1 MQTVLVVDDDKE
13 IVQAI
18 RIYLEKEGLQVI
30 PAYNGMEAM
39 DILTRQQVHLILLDI
54 MTVSYTHLCRSIQ
67 RFVQCCRSHG
77 ESRL

>member
-30 PAYNGMEAM
+30 PAYN
-39 DILTRQQVHLILLDI
+39 LSLIHI
-54 MTVSYTHLCRSIQ
+54 
-67 RFVQCCRSHG
+67 
-77 ESRL
+77 